1 MNYMK
6 LLRSKKSVFKVDDIK
21 KIFDN
26 NNEQVIRNYLSKA
39 KNKWLID
46 IVYPG
51 IWYLKDKEIN
61 FFELSCKIRKKSYVS
76 FETILQKEWV
86 IFQDY
91 SNTITMASD
100 NSITKE
106 CSWKQFIYYKIKDSI
121 LLNPIGINHKWN
133 YMIATKERAI
143 CDRLYLTSN
152 YYFDN
157 LSNLDL
163 EMLKQISKIYN
174 KRVILQVK
182 QIIKNAE
189 SN

>member
-1 MNYMK
+1 MNYIK
-6 LLRSKKSVFKVDDIK
+6 LLRSKKSVFRIDDIK
-21 KIFDN
+21 QIFDN
-26 NNEQVIRNYLSKA
+26 HNEQVIRNYLSKA
-39 KNKWLID
+39 KKQWLID
-46 IVYPG
+46 IIYPG

-61 FFELSCKIRKKSYVS
+61 LLELACKIRKKSYVS

-100 NSITKE
+100 NTIRKKFDE
-106 CSWKQFIYYKIKDSI
+106 KQVIYYKIKDSI

-133 YMIATKERAI
+133 YMVASKERAI

-157 LSNLDL
+157 LSNLNL
-163 EMLKQISKIYN
+163 EKLKQISQIYN
-174 KRVILQVK
+174 KRVILQVE
-182 QIIKNAE
+182 QIIKNAK

>member
-1 MNYMK
+1 MNFIK
-6 LLRSKKSVFKVDDIK
+6 LLRSKKTVFRIDDIK

-39 KNKWLID
+39 KKQWLID
-46 IVYPG
+46 IIYPW
-51 IWYLKDKEIN
+51 IWYLKDKDIN
-61 FFELSCKIRKKSYVS
+61 FFELSCKIRNRSYIS

-100 NSITKE
+100 NTITKE
-106 CSWKQFIYYKIKDSI
+106 FSWKQVIYYKIKDSI
-121 LLNPIGINHKWN
+121 LFNPIGIIHQWT
-133 YMIATKERAI
+133 YIIASKERAI
-143 CDRLYLTSN
+143 CDRIYLTPG

-157 LSNLDL
+157 LSNLNF
-163 EMLKQISKIYN
+163 EKLKEISQIYN
-174 KRVILQVK
+174 KRVVLEVDK
-182 QIIKNAE
+182 LIKNAK